1 MATLALSGS
10 RGRTPAFNV
19 TTWMIT
25 LMRLVMVMMEKKV
38 KWGHLRNWD
47 CLQTARKEGKR
58 PVGETILTNLLCH
71 YWLTLSS
78 LLPKDLYLALRRNKA
93 DFVENILCLFFSF

>member
-25 LMRLVMVMMEKKV
+25 LMMVMILATGYGVSLRMEKKV
-38 KWGHLRNWD
+38 K
-47 CLQTARKEGKR
+47 
-58 PVGETILTNLLCH
+58 
-71 YWLTLSS
+71 
-78 LLPKDLYLALRRNKA
+78 
-93 DFVENILCLFFSF
+93 